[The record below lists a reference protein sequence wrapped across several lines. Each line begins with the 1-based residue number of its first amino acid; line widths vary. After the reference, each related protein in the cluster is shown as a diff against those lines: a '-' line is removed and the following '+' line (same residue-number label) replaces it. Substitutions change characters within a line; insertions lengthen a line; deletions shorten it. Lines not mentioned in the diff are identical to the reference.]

1 MTTPQPTPP
10 SSLTSSLPKRL
21 AVAINPAAAFGAS
34 STVGMRVVAALR
46 ERGHQVTVLL
56 ESDFAQLFAATQL
69 AMRDTPDAL
78 VVVGGDG
85 MVSLGTAV
93 VAATGIP
100 LGIIPCGTGN
110 DLARGLGLPLR
121 DVAAALDVLCAAL
134 DSEPRVIDAVRLTSP
149 GAAPAG
155 DRLASDASAGG
166 SSADADSTPVVPQ
179 EKWFAGVLSAGF
191 DAAVNERANSLRYP
205 RGSSRYILALLIE
218 LVRLKPREY
227 RLQLDGVELVTKAVL
242 ISVGNNVSIGG
253 GMRVTPNALLD
264 DGLLDVLVVTPL
276 SRLAFLRIFPRV
288 FAGTHLTDS
297 RVTVHRAR
305 RVRIESTG
313 VVAYADGERVGEL
326 PLEMDVQP
334 GVLRV
339 LALRDTPTV
348 SPVW

>member
-21 AVAINPAAAFGAS
+21 VVAINPAAAFGAS

-56 ESDFAQLFAATQL
+56 ESDFAQLFVATQL
-69 AMRDTPDAL
+69 ALRDTPDAL

-93 VAATGIP
+93 VATTGIP

-110 DLARGLGLPLR
+110 DLARGLRLPLR

-134 DSEPRVIDAVRLTSP
+134 DAGPRVIDAVRL
-149 GAAPAG
+149 APHG
-155 DRLASDASAGG
+155 
-166 SSADADSTPVVPQ
+166 TPVVPQ

-205 RGSSRYILALLIE
+205 RGSSRYIIALLIE

-288 FAGTHLTDS
+288 FAGTHLSDS

-305 RVRIESTG
+305 RVRIESSG

-326 PLEMDVQP
+326 PLEMEVQP
-334 GVLRV
+334 GVLHV
-339 LALRDTPTV
+339 LAPRDTPTV

>member
-21 AVAINPAAAFGAS
+21 VVAINPAAAFGAS

-56 ESDFAQLFAATQL
+56 ESDFAQLFVATQL
-69 AMRDTPDAL
+69 ALRDTPDAL

-85 MVSLGTAV
+85 MVSLGTAA

-134 DSEPRVIDAVRLTSP
+134 DAGPRVIDAVRLAQH
-149 GAAPAG
+149 G
-155 DRLASDASAGG
+155 
-166 SSADADSTPVVPQ
+166 TPVVPQ

-288 FAGTHLTDS
+288 FAGTHLSDS

-305 RVRIESTG
+305 RVRIESSG

-326 PLEMDVQP
+326 PLEMEVQP
-334 GVLRV
+334 GVLHV
-339 LALRDTPTV
+339 LAPRDTPTV

>member
-1 MTTPQPTPP
+1 
-10 SSLTSSLPKRL
+10 
-21 AVAINPAAAFGAS
+21 
-34 STVGMRVVAALR
+34 MRVVAALR
-46 ERGHQVTVLL
+46 EREHHVSVLL
-56 ESDFAQLFAATQL
+56 ESDFARLFASTQL

-134 DSEPRVIDAVRLTSP
+134 DAGPRVIDAVKLTL
-149 GAAPAG
+149 GGTTPA
-155 DRLASDASAGG
+155 
-166 SSADADSTPVVPQ
+166 VPQ

-205 RGSSRYILALLIE
+205 RGASRYILALLIE

-227 RLQLDGVELVTKAVL
+227 RVQLDGVELVTKAVL

-288 FAGTHLTDS
+288 FAGTHVSDS

-305 RVRIESTG
+305 RVRIESAG

-326 PLEMDVQP
+326 PLEMEVQP

-339 LALRDTPTV
+339 LAPRDTPTE